1 LSAKSK
7 TDAKT
12 HRLFATLERPP
23 AEVEGERMMSIVVI
37 SGSYTYAP
45 ADVSVADDLPNV
57 RGSERLLTQS
67 RSPATAPGKFGSGN
81 ESGSRGSPS
90 EQLGS
95 PASLSAPPPAVSSA
109 PPSLPAP
116 DPQSDFR
123 CGSTSLPASARTFEH
138 AILPHLDAAYNLA
151 RWLTRDP
158 VVAEDIVQDAL
169 LRALQY
175 FESFHGENG
184 RAWLLRIVRNAA
196 YTKLRPLRAGVEVAL
211 GSAENGA
218 FGMDVA
224 DPDPGPEAAL
234 ATNEDLARLEAA
246 MAALPIN
253 LRECLLLREMEELSY
268 KEIARIAEIPIGT
281 VMSRLCRARRMLMAS
296 WTADASARAT
306 AVTAWR
312 GLQHRRA

>member
-1 LSAKSK
+1 
-7 TDAKT
+7 
-12 HRLFATLERPP
+12 
-23 AEVEGERMMSIVVI
+23 MMSIVVI

-45 ADVSVADDLPNV
+45 ADVSVADDLATV
-57 RGSERLLTQS
+57 RRSERLLTQS
-67 RSPATAPGKFGSGN
+67 RSPATAPGKFGSGE
-81 ESGSRGSPS
+81 ESGNWENPS
-90 EQLGS
+90 EGS
-95 PASLSAPPPAVSSA
+95 PASLPAPAVSNA
-109 PPSLPAP
+109 LPGLPAP
-116 DPQSDFR
+116 NPQSDFR
-123 CGSTSLPASARTFEH
+123 FGSTSPPACARTFEY

-175 FESFHGENG
+175 FESFQGENG

-246 MAALPIN
+246 MAALPID

-281 VMSRLCRARRMLMAS
+281 VMSRLCRARRRLMAS
-296 WTADASARAT
+296 WTAGAA
-306 AVTAWR
+306 
-312 GLQHRRA
+312 GE

>member
-1 LSAKSK
+1 
-7 TDAKT
+7 
-12 HRLFATLERPP
+12 
-23 AEVEGERMMSIVVI
+23 MMSIVVI
-37 SGSYTYAP
+37 SGSYIYAP

-81 ESGSRGSPS
+81 ESGNWENPS
-90 EQLGS
+90 EGS
-95 PASLSAPPPAVSSA
+95 PASLPAPPPAVSSA
-109 PPSLPAP
+109 PPGLPAQ

-123 CGSTSLPASARTFEH
+123 FGSTSLPARARTFEH

-158 VVAEDIVQDAL
+158 VIAEDIVQEAF

-175 FESFHGENG
+175 FGSFHGENG

-196 YTKLRPLRAGVEVAL
+196 YTKLRPLRARVEVAL
-211 GSAENGA
+211 GSAENEG
-218 FGMDVA
+218 FGMDFA

-234 ATNEDLARLEAA
+234 ATNEDLARLKAA

-268 KEIARIAEIPIGT
+268 KEIARIAEVPIGT